1 MTKAIKIQKNCIHNK
16 GLDKPESVASCL
28 IMPIA
33 GKTTCNNANTK
44 ASTNAKCPISI
55 NMDGLS

>member
-1 MTKAIKIQKNCIHNK
+1 M
-16 GLDKPESVASCL
+16 ASCL
-28 IMPIA
+28 TIPMV

-55 NMDGLS
+55 NIDGLG